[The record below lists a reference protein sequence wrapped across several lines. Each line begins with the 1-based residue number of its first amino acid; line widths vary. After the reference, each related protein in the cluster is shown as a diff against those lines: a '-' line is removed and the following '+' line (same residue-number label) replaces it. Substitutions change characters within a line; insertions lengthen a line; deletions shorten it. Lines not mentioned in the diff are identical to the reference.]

1 MDKRFEGLTVADL
14 EAAIEMIKAREAE
27 EAAMAKAQVLDEARV
42 TMVDAAI
49 KYMLALDIITQEEID
64 DTDWNGVI
72 EDVKKVEEKLPSI
85 LKAIDMMNHGPFGMM
100 TPKIKVRV
108 NGHEANDDEMDILKK
123 FIASQM

>member
-27 EAAMAKAQVLDEARV
+27 KANAEIDDARM
-42 TMVDAAI
+42 TMIDAAI
-49 KYMLALDIITQEEID
+49 KYLLAIGVMTQEEVEE
-64 DTDWNGVI
+64 TDWNDIVEDIKSI
-72 EDVKKVEEKLPSI
+72 EAKLPE
-85 LKAIDMMNHGPFGMM
+85 LKKMLKFYDSM
-100 TPKIKVRV
+100 TSFSVPKIKVKV